1 MEQKIVYWK
10 QYDIHE
16 DTFSLVEVFEDGHVL
31 DRSFEAEKK
40 GLKRFTETNRET
52 HDLNGSIHIEKITFD
67 KEGKLDVDRFDN
79 STEVHKTFKT
89 DEWQTARKEVE
100 KLQDDTIEDM
110 QIDYHS
116 VLCIEEKGVPEKLL
130 KLFGG
135 TKFVIVNFRYE
146 KQGSTLVK
154 KRYPERLE
162 TRFVPE
168 INERIYF
175 DLHTESNHLT
185 TTGDNIFALHTQ
197 DCEKDF
203 CVSDF
208 EDYISI
214 MLKKIKDNPKYYQD
228 LIMKQRNRR
237 VEIDTEQ
244 TGDLFPR

>member
-1 MEQKIVYWK
+1 MEPKIVYWK

-31 DRSFEAEKK
+31 DRSFKAEKK
-40 GLKRFTETNRET
+40 GLKSYSEEGRET
-52 HDLNGSIHIEKITFD
+52 HDLHGNIHIEKITFA
-67 KEGKLDVDRFDN
+67 KEGKLDVDKFDN

-89 DEWQTARKEVE
+89 DEWQKARKDVE
-100 KLQDDTIEDM
+100 SLQDDTIEDM
-110 QIDYHS
+110 QVDYHS
-116 VLCIEEKGVPEKLL
+116 ILAIDEKGVSEKLL

-175 DLHTESNHLT
+175 DLHTENNHLT